1 MCDLVNVEER
11 ARDRPTT
18 SSEFVDDDDEA
29 FGQRTK
35 TQHTNHRSLDK
46 SSGVMSRSTSVSDF
60 KYEICLIGYGEVNS
74 PMKDNLASF
83 CFSSVFFHFHE
94 SGATIANFQS
104 HFNSSGSGLTR
115 KKKKK
120 CKAQRMNNSAQLMS
134 CCCSHSL
141 APLIRVSVQFAAPRS
156 NYRK

>member
-46 SSGVMSRSTSVSDF
+46 SSGVRREGSSRSTSVSDF
-60 KYEICLIGYGEVNS
+60 EFEICLIGYGEVNS

-83 CFSSVFFHFHE
+83 CLCASLRFSLPF
-94 SGATIANFQS
+94 
-104 HFNSSGSGLTR
+104 
-115 KKKKK
+115 
-120 CKAQRMNNSAQLMS
+120 
-134 CCCSHSL
+134 
-141 APLIRVSVQFAAPRS
+141 P
-156 NYRK
+156 